1 MSTERTPL
9 TPVAGLSRTAQLPAP
24 PARRPQASNQPAPG
38 RPPATV
44 TPERAPEPAPATTE
58 PPAKRPVSSTA
69 TTTRNVT
76 LSLPTS
82 LVAQVRARARQDRT
96 SQPDLLL
103 DALTAAEPHLPRLL
117 AAAAPHETT
126 EGPFMRRTPRPEN
139 PDPVSTF
146 SLRLLSPNLDAI
158 DTMVD
163 KYEAD
168 SRSALCAVAL
178 RHYLHTPG
186 SQQS

>member
-9 TPVAGLSRTAQLPAP
+9 TAVAGLSRTSQLPAP
-24 PARRPQASNQPAPG
+24 PARRPQASSQAAPE
-38 RPPATV
+38 RPPAKV
-44 TPERAPEPAPATTE
+44 APERAPATTD

-69 TTTRNVT
+69 STVRNVT
-76 LSLPTS
+76 LSLPAS

-117 AAAAPHETT
+117 AATAPHETT

-146 SLRLLSPNLDAI
+146 SLRLLSPNLDVI
-158 DTMVD
+158 DSMVD

-178 RHYLHTPG
+178 RHYLHTPD

>member
-9 TPVAGLSRTAQLPAP
+9 TAVVGLSRTSQLPAP
-24 PARRPQASNQPAPG
+24 PARRPQASSQAAPE
-38 RPPATV
+38 RPPAKV
-44 TPERAPEPAPATTE
+44 APERAPATTD

-69 TTTRNVT
+69 STVRNVT
-76 LSLPTS
+76 LSLPAS

-117 AAAAPHETT
+117 AATAPHETT

-146 SLRLLSPNLDAI
+146 SLRLLSPNLDVI
-158 DTMVD
+158 DSMVD

-178 RHYLHTPG
+178 RHYLHTPD